1 VHVKYEDE
9 RITNEFVINKVE
21 QKAGG
26 SSRKR
31 FQLNFVNFYIAYF
44 AARAEKVYFFLYFAF
59 FLCVFCLKKNVASVS
74 FYENEK
80 LVYIEVF
87 NLLISQWN
95 WQNNEENVLQVEQN

>member
-1 VHVKYEDE
+1 MHVKYEDE

-44 AARAEKVYFFLYFAF
+44 AARAEKVYFFCILRSF
-59 FLCVFCLKKNVASVS
+59 CVFFV
-74 FYENEK
+74 
-80 LVYIEVF
+80 
-87 NLLISQWN
+87 
-95 WQNNEENVLQVEQN
+95 